1 MKVNAAFAGKPIP
14 SEKLIFKTFATLSMC
29 LMLYLFFVTLFNST
43 CSVAFLPPYAACMRY
58 NFEEAEL
65 TSWQNYKLLVLIP
78 FTFIIGANI
87 LFDFQDICHPI
98 FDESPL
104 KTSYI
109 SSLSLVIIICP
120 GMFFRPL
127 HIVIPIGIL
136 LVVFLI
142 KGPLMAIWTNHRL
155 KQKNLKKNQQKMDV
169 VELTLS
175 AQEQHSQL
183 QNHASKIS
191 CTRL

>member
-14 SEKLIFKTFATLSMC
+14 SEKLILKTFATLSVC
-29 LMLYLFFVTLFNST
+29 LILYLLCVALFNST
-43 CSVAFLPPYAACMRY
+43 CIVAFLPQYSACMRY
-58 NFEEAEL
+58 NFDEAEL
-65 TSWQNYKLLVLIP
+65 IGWHNYKLLVLIP
-78 FTFIIGANI
+78 FTFIIGTNI
-87 LFDFQDICHPI
+87 LFDFQENCHPV

-109 SSLSLVIIICP
+109 SSLLFIMIICQA
-120 GMFFRPL
+120 MFIK
-127 HIVIPIGIL
+127 HIVITAGIL
-136 LVVFLI
+136 LAVYLI
-142 KGPLMAIWTNHRL
+142 KGPLIAIWTHHRL

-175 AQEQHSQL
+175 AQEHHSQL